1 MNIKEFVNIFTDE
14 VCDNVN
20 GVVIYENG
28 CDFEMEIKT
37 GFREPTVKMR
47 FDNNELMEK
56 DEIFEHLDKM
66 CEVTE

>member
-47 FDNNELMEK
+47 FDNNELV
-56 DEIFEHLDKM
+56 EIAFDLDDDSCGM
-66 CEVTE
+66 V